1 MADPTTAQT
10 PQEKKQDAIVAI
22 DTPAAFDDLLSAPG
36 SIAFAK
42 VDVDA
47 VPDVASRYRVA
58 TLPNFTLI
66 RGGEPFQEVKG
77 AYPAQLRS
85 AVESMAKE
93 AKEKGGEEGNAV
105 KKALEDEN
113 W

>member
-1 MADPTTAQT
+1 MAPAFAQL
-10 PQEKKQDAIVAI
+10 
-22 DTPAAFDDLLSAPG
+22 AAAHAAPG